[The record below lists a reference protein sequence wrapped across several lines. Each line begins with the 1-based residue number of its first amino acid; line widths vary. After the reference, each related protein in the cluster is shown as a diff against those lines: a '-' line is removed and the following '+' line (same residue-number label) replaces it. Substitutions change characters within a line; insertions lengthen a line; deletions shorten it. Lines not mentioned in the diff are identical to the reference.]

1 MTTEKARRRSRVLRR
16 ATGWG
21 MFLALA
27 GLLAA
32 FAGLRFWEDA
42 ADDLGPSIQSEVGM
56 AASRV
61 KQTAIRDGIT
71 DWRLDAAGAKLTEN
85 GEVAVVDRP
94 EVIFFMGN
102 GENITLTANEG
113 RLGTG
118 SHDLRVSGDVVV
130 RDQAYQ
136 LETEELQYQH
146 EARRL
151 ISETPVTLSGEAMTL
166 EADRAELDME
176 AGRATFQGNVKGTF
190 GDDFPL

>member
-1 MTTEKARRRSRVLRR
+1 
-16 ATGWG
+16 

-42 ADDLGPSIQSEVGM
+42 ADDLGPAIQSEVGM

-61 KQTAIRDGIT
+61 KQTAIRNGVA

-85 GEVAVVDRP
+85 GELAVVDRP
-94 EVIFFMGN
+94 EVVFFMES

-113 RLGTG
+113 RLRTG

-130 RDQAYQ
+130 RDQAYR
-136 LETEELQYQH
+136 LETQELQYQH

-166 EADRAELDME
+166 EADRAELDLE

>member
-1 MTTEKARRRSRVLRR
+1 MTTENTRRRTRFLRR

-27 GLLAA
+27 GLFAA
-32 FAGLRFWEDA
+32 LAGLRFWDDA

-61 KQTAIRDGIT
+61 KQTAIRDGLT
-71 DWRLDAAGAKLTEN
+71 DWKLDAAGAKLAEN
-85 GEVAVVDRP
+85 GELAVVDRP
-94 EVIFFMGN
+94 EVVFFMEN

-113 RLGTG
+113 RLRTG
-118 SHDLRVSGDVVV
+118 SHDLRVSGEVVI
-130 RDQAYQ
+130 RDEAYR
-136 LETEELQYQH
+136 LETEELRYQH

-166 EADRAELDME
+166 ESDRAELDLE